1 MLITFANS
9 FSSIC
14 ESMGVDY
21 GRVKEVIVQR
31 NHIQDIYLNSSDDT
45 KGFGGACLPK
55 DTSAL
60 NELAKM
66 VKEYDI
72 TFFEDILKQNNQFNT
87 TVFKGMRK

>member
-1 MLITFANS
+1 M
-9 FSSIC
+9 
-14 ESMGVDY
+14 EVDY

-31 NHIQDIYLNSSDDT
+31 NHIQDIYLNSSSDM

-60 NELAKM
+60 NYLAKK
-66 VKEYDI
+66 VKEHDI
-72 TFFEDILKQNNQFNT
+72 TFFEDILKQNDEFQV